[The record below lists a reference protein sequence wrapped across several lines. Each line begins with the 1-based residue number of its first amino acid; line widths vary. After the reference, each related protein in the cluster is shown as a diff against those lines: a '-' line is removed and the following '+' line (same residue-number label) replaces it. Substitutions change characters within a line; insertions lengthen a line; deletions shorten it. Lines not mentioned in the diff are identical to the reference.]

1 MLKSK
6 IQDDLTASLKAKD
19 QEKVDTLRFFMS
31 ELKNLEIEKKGELSD
46 EEVTKLIKKQI
57 KNLSDAVDMFTK
69 GKRDDLVTQNNK
81 QIEILSTYLPPELS
95 DEELTS
101 AIGTIIQENKEL
113 YDKNPKAIIGIA
125 MKKLASQADPKRIM
139 DELNKIGN

>member
-81 QIEILSTYLPPELS
+81 QIEILSAYLPPELS

-125 MKKLASQADPKRIM
+125 MKKLASQEDPKRIM